1 MTLNTH
7 WFPAAVPAK
16 PSGRYAHVI
25 VLRETTS
32 YAVFQTDGELNT
44 ARVNSGLT
52 HSDVMTRLTIFKRKQ
67 TTPERLTGRQ
77 LLRRYEFLSDQP
89 YDDKAKRDT
98 DDAGRLI
105 CDYNFHFC
113 YQCPDCVTYGF
124 AIGDSGSEKSKV
136 ITDTAYSLTDYA
148 SSHETFTLNAPYES
162 GTMSREGVVT
172 SRINEADH
180 VKPQVL
186 FPTVITLRDVTAPLF
201 RYGLNNILRTRH
213 YGAQTTRTG
222 GVANHVLAIV
232 LSDGEIVSNL
242 KLCQA
247 LYDALQEQFQPP
259 DPVDPALARAAA
271 ERLIPGLLRAD
282 NVAVDQLLMGDD
294 LAAFLTGFAA
304 ETNSE
309 AGVRALLEAA
319 FADSRRYYETY
330 VKKSAPAKKDAKGK

>member
-1 MTLNTH
+1 MSLNVN

-44 ARVNSGLT
+44 ARVARGLARPEI
-52 HSDVMTRLTIFKRKQ
+52 MTRLTIFKRKQ

-89 YDDKAKRDT
+89 YDDKAKKET
-98 DDAGRLI
+98 DAAGRLI

-201 RYGLNNILRTRH
+201 RYALNNVLRTKH

-247 LYDALQEQFQPP
+247 LYDALEGQLQPP
-259 DPVDPALARAAA
+259 DPIDPAAARAAA
-271 ERLIPGLLRAD
+271 ERLIPDLLQAD
-282 NVAVDQLLMGDD
+282 SVAVDQLLMGDE
-294 LAAFLTGFAA
+294 LAAFLADFVA
-304 ETNSE
+304 ETHGE
-309 AGVRALLEAA
+309 AGVRALLDAA
-319 FADSRRYYETY
+319 FADSRRYYEAY
-330 VKKSAPAKKDAKGK
+330 VKKETGAKKDAKSK